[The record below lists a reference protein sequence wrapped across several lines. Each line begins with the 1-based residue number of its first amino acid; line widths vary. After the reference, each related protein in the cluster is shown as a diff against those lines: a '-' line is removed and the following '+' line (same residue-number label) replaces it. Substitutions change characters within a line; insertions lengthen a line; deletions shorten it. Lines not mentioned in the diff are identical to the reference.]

1 MEGSK
6 KTMGEKMVLT
16 IQILILVFFYTFTA
30 GVITFV
36 SSVVYRSWVN
46 NDAWIH
52 AIIIA
57 TLVTFLFLILT
68 FVVTMVFMVTV
79 REGLK

>member
-1 MEGSK
+1 MEGTGR
-6 KTMGEKMVLT
+6 TMGEKIVLT
-16 IQILILVFFYTFTA
+16 IQILILVFFYAFTA

-36 SSVVYRSWVN
+36 SSVVYRSWIN

-57 TLVTFLFLILT
+57 SLITSLFLILT
-68 FVVTMVFMVTV
+68 FVVTMVFVVTIK
-79 REGLK
+79 EGLK